1 MGNSQNNKKI
11 NFEDVQRAIKNPESY
26 IIINTLKDNEQDCLI
41 FKTTPI
47 NQEETIINS
56 LLREKKNVLIIIYG
70 KNCNDET
77 TIKKYNQLIY
87 LGFYN
92 IFIYPGGL
100 FEWLMLQDIFGNE
113 EFPTTTTLLDF
124 IKYKPPSIMNIHL
137 LTY

>member
-26 IIINTLKDNEQDCLI
+26 VIINTLKDNEQDCLI
-41 FKTTPI
+41 LNTIPI
-47 NQEETIINS
+47 HKEETLINT
-56 LLREKKNVLIIIYG
+56 LLREKKNVFIVIYG

-77 TIKKYNQLIY
+77 IIKKYNQLIY
-87 LGFYN
+87 LGFHN

-113 EFPTTTTLLDF
+113 EFQTTSQLLDF
-124 IKYKPPSIMNIHL
+124 IKHKPPSIINLHL